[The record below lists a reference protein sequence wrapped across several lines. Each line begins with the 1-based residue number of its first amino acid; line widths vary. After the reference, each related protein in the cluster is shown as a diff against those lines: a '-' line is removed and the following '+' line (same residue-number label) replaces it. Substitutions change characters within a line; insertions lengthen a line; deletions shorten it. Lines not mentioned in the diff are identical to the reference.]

1 MEATAVKIEESD
13 MPMLL
18 TRITNNQSEYR
29 STATNTAL
37 LTRTHNLQVSVKNGA
52 DKIIQLKIL
61 ST

>member
-1 MEATAVKIEESD
+1 MEATAAKIEESD
-13 MPMLL
+13 MPMPL
-18 TRITNNQSEYR
+18 TKITNNQSEYR